1 MLATDG
7 VEQVELTEPAKALR
21 DAGARVDVIS
31 PKAGKIQGMN
41 HDERG
46 DSIAVDVVLKDA
58 QANDYDALVLPGGV
72 ANPDK
77 LRIEREA
84 VKFVEAFVAADKPI
98 AAICHGPWTLINA
111 GGVKGKRMTSWP
123 SLQADLI
130 NAGARWTD
138 EPVVKDRT
146 SRHVP
151 QTRRHSAIQ
160 PSHDR
165 DVCGGLRRERRV
177 AHRIRIRGAHA
188 AIEAAPSVG
197 PTAPDLDDRR
207 GAFPQMSQTRVMPP
221 LTGSIDGPSWDSHLG
236 RSAAWAVWSP
246 DCRYSK

>member
-1 MLATDG
+1 MEREGILHADEEVDMVDIKGRRIAMLATDG

-123 SLQADLI
+123 S
-130 NAGARWTD
+130 RR
-138 EPVVKDRT
+138 RT
-146 SRHVP
+146 
-151 QTRRHSAIQ
+151 
-160 PSHDR
+160 
-165 DVCGGLRRERRV
+165 
-177 AHRIRIRGAHA
+177 
-188 AIEAAPSVG
+188 
-197 PTAPDLDDRR
+197 
-207 GAFPQMSQTRVMPP
+207 
-221 LTGSIDGPSWDSHLG
+221 
-236 RSAAWAVWSP
+236 
-246 DCRYSK
+246 